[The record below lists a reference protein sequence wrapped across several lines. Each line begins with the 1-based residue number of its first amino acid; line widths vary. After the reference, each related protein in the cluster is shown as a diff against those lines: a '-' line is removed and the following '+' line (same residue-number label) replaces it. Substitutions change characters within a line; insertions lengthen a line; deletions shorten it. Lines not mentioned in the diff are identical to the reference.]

1 MKIQRLDVPDAVRA
15 GSEVRLTCD
24 YDLEVSGNHLLS
36 SGRANEHFNAVFVS
50 KVMVGNS
57 IFRQIVYF
65 ALNLFV
71 NLHLIRFEILELY
84 CINYPLAIFC
94 AGSNSGHNQVVQG
107 LPRVLQIRPK
117 ELSRAEKV
125 FCPTKT
131 LSECKLDI
139 KSLPFTG
146 HTHRNICATL
156 RVWC

>member
-125 FCPTKT
+125 FCPTK
-131 LSECKLDI
+131 LYLNVSWILKVYH
-139 KSLPFTG
+139 SL
-146 HTHRNICATL
+146 ATL
-156 RVWC
+156 TGTFVRL

>member
-71 NLHLIRFEILELY
+71 NLHLIRFEILGLC

-94 AGSNSGHNQVVQG
+94 AGSNSAHSQVVQG
-107 LPRVLQIRPK
+107 
-117 ELSRAEKV
+117 
-125 FCPTKT
+125 
-131 LSECKLDI
+131 
-139 KSLPFTG
+139 
-146 HTHRNICATL
+146 
-156 RVWC
+156 